1 MDDSSGKFK
10 EVYSN
15 LKDIPQQIEKNT
27 EIMKDVSRDVNES
40 ISHLSELL
48 SDIQGKTDKLDS
60 IEMSIKMM
68 KDQFFNAVPRD
79 NEFSKDL
86 GLTEKQAEQIITTGS
101 LSGGLMLYAIKLAK
115 DNKKLLS
122 LSNLASALK
131 IAGTYDYFYGYY
143 VAMTAIGMVT
153 CKLDPN
159 NMLKVQE
166 YDKSLNTLQEKL
178 TQRVANDPDFENQ
191 FKLVDEFID
200 KLIENNFDC
209 KKSYDSYI
217 DSWKK
222 ITEFYESIYK
232 EKMLYHADIEA
243 HKILGNQLLRYFK
256 DERYMYYS
264 IEQIIQDLYY
274 LLSQNEER
282 EKNFLQMY
290 VFNKDLSIY
299 AKREYAFKQKFS
311 NHIERGM

>member
-1 MDDSSGKFK
+1 MENEKKDPRLSDEVVKLQKHRIMLWCAIIIITFFLIVQFSVANCENKVLADQFTFASTISSIILSVIAIIMSVVSGESINNLLHKFRDVHDEISDVPGKIDSSIQKMDDSSGKFK

-48 SDIQGKTDKLDS
+48 SDIQDKTDKLDS

-86 GLTEKQAEQIITTGS
+86 GLTEKQTEQIITTGS

-178 TQRVANDPDFENQ
+178 TQRVANDPDLENQ

-200 KLIENNFDC
+200 KSPSVTV
-209 KKSYDSYI
+209 K
-217 DSWKK
+217 
-222 ITEFYESIYK
+222 
-232 EKMLYHADIEA
+232 
-243 HKILGNQLLRYFK
+243 
-256 DERYMYYS
+256 
-264 IEQIIQDLYY
+264 
-274 LLSQNEER
+274 
-282 EKNFLQMY
+282 
-290 VFNKDLSIY
+290 
-299 AKREYAFKQKFS
+299 
-311 NHIERGM
+311 